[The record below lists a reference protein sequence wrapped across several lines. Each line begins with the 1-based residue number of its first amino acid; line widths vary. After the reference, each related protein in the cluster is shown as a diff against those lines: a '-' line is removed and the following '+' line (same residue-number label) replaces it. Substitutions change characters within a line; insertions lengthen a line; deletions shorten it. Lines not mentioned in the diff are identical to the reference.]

1 MSTPIIT
8 NFKWHVRTGYREYM
22 RTPEVV
28 ALLQDSVD
36 RTAEA
41 AGDGFEADVV
51 IGGRGRKVAHGQVRT
66 ATAEA
71 RERQARDHVLER
83 AIDAGR

>member
-1 MSTPIIT
+1 MGIVIT

-28 ALLQDSVD
+28 ALLDDSVR

-41 AGDGFEADVV
+41 AGPGFEADVI
-51 IGGRGRKVAHGQVRT
+51 IGTRGRKTAHGQVRT
-66 ATAEA
+66 ATDDA
-71 RERQARDHVLER
+71 RRRQAKDHVLER